1 MKVKI
6 GIVKTMPNVICG
18 PKEVDMV
25 RNLLVVI
32 PAILFW
38 VLLGTIIIWPWVIGG
53 LIGLVVGL
61 ILTLTVAKG
70 GVK

>member
-1 MKVKI
+1 
-6 GIVKTMPNVICG
+6 
-18 PKEVDMV
+18 MV